1 MCHDNYAIKEIYIY
15 IYIYI
20 YKLKYLSTKW
30 TWTLDL
36 RGKSKLA
43 KNQGN
48 EVCVEHGKTL

>member
-15 IYIYI
+15 NR
-20 YKLKYLSTKW
+20 LKYLSTKW

>member
-1 MCHDNYAIKEIYIY
+1 VSWQLCNQRDIY